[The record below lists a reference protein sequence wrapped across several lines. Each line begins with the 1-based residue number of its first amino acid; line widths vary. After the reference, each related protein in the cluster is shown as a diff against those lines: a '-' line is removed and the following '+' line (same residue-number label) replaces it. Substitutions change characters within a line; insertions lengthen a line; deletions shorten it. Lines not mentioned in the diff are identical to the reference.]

1 MKLTTKLLKEMIQ
14 QEMKEFEGLQYGGD
28 DFDMPQAQSMKYIV
42 VGPDGKEKEVSEH
55 SFEMYVDQGY
65 TQQESED
72 GTMRVFLGD
81 EGARRRMKD
90 FEAEM
95 NADLDELTP
104 EERKFAGL

>member
-14 QEMKEFEGLQYGGD
+14 QEMKGMQYGGD
-28 DFDMPQAQSMKYIV
+28 DFDMPQAQSMKYVV

-55 SFEMYVDQGY
+55 SFQMYVDQGY
-65 TQQESED
+65 PQQD
-72 GTMRVFLGD
+72 DFQTGAKRVFLGD
-81 EGARRRMKD
+81 EQGRRDFKD

-95 NADLDELTP
+95 NADIDELTP

>member
-14 QEMKEFEGLQYGGD
+14 QEMKGMQYGGD
-28 DFDMPQAQSMKYIV
+28 DFEMPEAQSMRYIV
-42 VGPDGKEKEVSEH
+42 VGPNGEEKEVSEH

-65 TQQESED
+65 PQQDSPD
-72 GTMRVFLGD
+72 GTRRVFLGD
-81 EGARRRMKD
+81 EGARQRMSD

-95 NADLDELTP
+95 RAGIDELTP